1 MINQET
7 HKPVALKARQW
18 LVELNKLCSFM
29 SREVP
34 GKRASSSELQR
45 WIEQGS
51 ILFNGERVK
60 KDELIDF
67 PIISVVLFP
76 KSEKHR
82 TTLW

>member
-1 MINQET
+1 ME
-7 HKPVALKARQW
+7 HLKARQW
-18 LVELNKLCSFM
+18 LTELNKICQFV

-34 GKRASSSELQR
+34 GRKASNSELQR

-51 ILFNGERVK
+51 ILFNGERVA

-76 KSEKHR
+76 KSTKHKC
-82 TTLW
+82 TLW